1 MVLVT
6 VLALVAAACGGDSSD
21 DGGTAAE
28 GSTTTTVASTET
40 TAAPTTEA
48 PTTTAA
54 PTETTA
60 APTTTEAT
68 TTTTATPTTTAA
80 PDVVAS
86 AEPAPESALPGE
98 DLDFGFPE
106 GTILSV
112 FGVRYDDVLNVRHIP
127 GLGGDIVTTLDPLE
141 TGFVATGR
149 HRLLPTTVWSEL
161 LVDGTTYGWVNR
173 SFVAVSGVY
182 TVDDVFAFG
191 EAGAVTAETLEEFAQ
206 LVGEAMVFEPEALQR
221 IELPL
226 VPTEVNVWVDVVG
239 IGDDSGAGFRLIVT
253 PVEGFDGWTV
263 GSIDRIDMCG
273 RGGAPGGLCP

>member
-1 MVLVT
+1 MTNRLALIFPAV
-6 VLALVAAACGGDSSD
+6 ALVAAACGGSD
-21 DGGTAAE
+21 EEAAP
-28 GSTTTTVASTET
+28 TTTTT
-40 TAAPTTEA
+40 TAAPTTTEA

-60 APTTTEAT
+60 APTTTA
-68 TTTTATPTTTAA
+68 ATTTAA
-80 PDVVAS
+80 PTTTTAAPEVVAS
-86 AEPAPESALPGE
+86 TEPAPEAALPGE
-98 DLDFGFPE
+98 DLDFGYPE

-127 GLGGDIVTTLDPLE
+127 GLGGDIVATLDPLE

-149 HRLLPTTVWSEL
+149 HRLLPTTIWSEL
-161 LVDGTTYGWVNR
+161 IVDGTTYGWVNR

-206 LVGEAMVFEPEALQR
+206 LVGEAMVFEPDALQR

-239 IGDDSGAGFRLIVT
+239 IGDDSGAGFRLVVT
-253 PVEGFDGWTV
+253 PVEGFDGWAV

-273 RGGAPGGLCP
+273 RGGTPGGLCT